1 MKKAKDTK
9 YYIRKFWIYYGIFMG
24 VVLLFFM
31 TVSLGWWGF
40 MPSFDELENP
50 KSNLATEIYTADGDI
65 LGKYYIENRSPV
77 QFHELPG
84 NLVEALVATEDARYF
99 NHSGID
105 FKAMFRVAFGVLTG
119 SSKGGGSTL
128 TQQLAKN
135 LFPRD
140 ENLSKP
146 GLVLRKFKEWITAIK
161 LEHNYSK
168 NEILAMYLTTVDFGS
183 QSYGIKSAA
192 KTFYDKS
199 PDSLR
204 IEESALL
211 VGVVN
216 APTRFSPIRNPQNA
230 IARRNVVLKQ
240 MEKYEYITREQFDSL
255 SIIPLDMSKYRPQD
269 HASGLAPY
277 LREYLRGWLK
287 EWCANHKKPDGTNYD
302 PYKDGL
308 KVYSTINSRMQ
319 RYAEDAVKD
328 HLGKTLQPEFYK
340 HWKGR
345 KNAPFAFDPSVAEK
359 EVKKLIDQAMKR
371 SDRYARMKK
380 AGASDKEIREAFET
394 PVEMTVFSWN
404 GDLDTVMSPV
414 DSIRYYKYFLN
425 AGLMSVEPHTGLV
438 RAYVGGIDYRYFQFD
453 HVIQSQRQVGSTF
466 KPFVYALAMQEGAQ
480 NGEYLPCT
488 KVPNV
493 QPSIELPEGGFW
505 RPENSDHDREGE
517 MVTLKWALANSV
529 NWISAQLINRFS
541 PQAVVQ
547 LVKNMGVKS
556 EIPAVPSICLGTP
569 DISVYE
575 MTGAMN
581 TFANNGQYI
590 EPIFITRIEDKYGN
604 ELDRF
609 TPYTNEAMSDVTAYL
624 TLSLMTGVVDGGT
637 GARLRGRYGLRN
649 QIAGKT
655 GTTQNN
661 SDGWFVGIVPDLTTV
676 IWVGAEDRSVHFR
689 STHLGQGANM
699 ALPIWGLY
707 TQKIYADPK
716 IGISPTRIFNVPQNM
731 KYLNLNCSEDNPGNQ
746 PVQQTIDEDIF

>member
-1 MKKAKDTK
+1 MEKAKDTK
-9 YYIRKFWIYYGIFMG
+9 YYIRKFWKYYVILMG
-24 VVLLFFM
+24 LLLLFFV
-31 TVSLGWWGF
+31 TISLGLWGF

-50 KSNLATEIYTADGDI
+50 KSNLATEILTSDGDI
-65 LGKYYIENRSPV
+65 LGKYYIENRSTV
-77 QFHELPG
+77 HYHELPQS
-84 NLVEALVATEDARYF
+84 LVNALISTEDARFYK
-99 NHSGID
+99 HSGID
-105 FKAMFRVAFGVLTG
+105 FKAMFRVFFGVVTG

-135 LFPRD
+135 LFPRG

-168 NEILAMYLTTVDFGS
+168 DEILAMYLTTVDFGS

-192 KTFYDKS
+192 KTFFNKT

-204 IEESALL
+204 VEEAALL
-211 VGVVN
+211 VGTVN

-230 IARRNVVLKQ
+230 INRRNVVLKQ
-240 MEKYEYITREQFDSL
+240 MEKWDYITKEEYDSL
-255 SIIPLDMSKYRPQD
+255 SGIPLDMSNFHPQD

-287 EWCANHKKPDGTNYD
+287 EWCANHKKSDGTNYD

-308 KVYSTINSRMQ
+308 KVYSTINSKMQ
-319 RYAEDAVKD
+319 KYAEEAVKE
-328 HLGKTLQPEFYK
+328 HLGKTLQPEFFK

-345 KNAPFAFDPSVAEK
+345 KNAPFAFEPSVIDV
-359 EVKKLIDQAMKR
+359 EVKKLLDQAMKR
-371 SDRYARMKK
+371 SDRYYRMKK
-380 AGASDKEIREAFET
+380 DGASEKEIREAFNT

-404 GDLDTVMSPV
+404 GDLDTIMSPL
-414 DSIRYYKYFLN
+414 DSIKYYKYFLN
-425 AGLMSVEPHTGLV
+425 AGLMSIDPHTGFV

-488 KVPNV
+488 KIPNV
-493 QPSIELPEGGFW
+493 QPSIPLPEGGFW
-505 RPENSDHDREGE
+505 RPENSEHDREGE
-517 MVTLKWALANSV
+517 MVTLKWALANSI
-529 NWISAQLINRFS
+529 NWISAQLIQRFS

-547 LVKNMGVKS
+547 LVKNMGIKS
-556 EIPAVPSICLGTP
+556 EVPAVPSICLGTP
-569 DISVYE
+569 DLTVYE

-581 TFANNGQYI
+581 TFANNGQFI
-590 EPIFITRIEDKYGN
+590 EPVFITRIEDKYGN

-624 TLSLMTGVVDGGT
+624 TLSLMTGVVESGT

-661 SDGWFVGIVPDLTTV
+661 SDGWFVGIIPDLTTV
-676 IWVGAEDRSVHFR
+676 IWVGAEDRAVHFR
-689 STHLGQGANM
+689 STNLGQGANM
-699 ALPIWGLY
+699 ALPIWGLF
-707 TQKIYADPK
+707 TQKLYADPK
-716 IGISPTRIFNVPQNM
+716 VGISSTRTFSVPPNM
-731 KYLNLNCSEDNPGNQ
+731 RSVNMNCSEGNPAGGGHDQ
-746 PVQQTIDEDIF
+746 SIDEDIF